1 MDNVISHEQL
11 WFFRKGLAIAQT
23 VFLKIDITRL
33 AANHKLLS
41 FEKGNCCFN
50 I

>member
-23 VFLKIDITRL
+23 VFLKKDI

-41 FEKGNCCFN
+41 FEKGNCCFKV
-50 I
+50 